1 MCGNHKKASS
11 ELPIEAAS
19 GQRQYCQPQT
29 TKPSPAPLVSYKA
42 SLKHAAFILPSWKVK
57 TKEGFMR
64 SLLSWS
70 QNHTQKTV
78 NILKIKASCHSLELL
93 EKVKKKKKYVNRTSV
108 TTVYNNWSPCRGEKI
123 AQVNLS
129 SDWLTITNL
138 TETIRRN
145 KHLFPANRT
154 SNFSVNDLPE
164 KQQRNC
170 CKISGGHSKNIKN
183 WSNEF
188 FERKWAS
195 TKSLEFIKGTVGLHW
210 KAHLESKCDPNYL
223 SWPKKIM
230 KFILRVLSLF
240 GEWNKTLSWFRRL
253 WKTCT

>member
-1 MCGNHKKASS
+1 MQFCMCGNHKKASS

-93 EKVKKKKKYVNRTSV
+93 EKVKKKKKKVR
-108 TTVYNNWSPCRGEKI
+108 K
-123 AQVNLS
+123 Q
-129 SDWLTITNL
+129 
-138 TETIRRN
+138 
-145 KHLFPANRT
+145 
-154 SNFSVNDLPE
+154 NFSYN
-164 KQQRNC
+164 
-170 CKISGGHSKNIKN
+170 
-183 WSNEF
+183 
-188 FERKWAS
+188 
-195 TKSLEFIKGTVGLHW
+195 
-210 KAHLESKCDPNYL
+210 
-223 SWPKKIM
+223 
-230 KFILRVLSLF
+230 
-240 GEWNKTLSWFRRL
+240 RL
-253 WKTCT
+253 